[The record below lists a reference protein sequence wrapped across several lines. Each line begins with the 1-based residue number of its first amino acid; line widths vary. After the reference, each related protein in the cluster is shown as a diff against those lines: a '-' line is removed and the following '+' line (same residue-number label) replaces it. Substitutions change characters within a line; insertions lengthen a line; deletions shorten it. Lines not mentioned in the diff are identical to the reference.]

1 MLSPNH
7 NATYS
12 PTMSPYIT
20 HNANTRKCFVVKPAP
35 VKLDN
40 LERLEGQ
47 NNYEDWASQMSMAFK
62 PMGVYDI
69 VVNGVHPAPGAT
81 DEEHEAF
88 KALSNH
94 AMLVLI
100 QVISKPI
107 LKKISMLSTPH
118 EIWKAL
124 KETFSRDNAFSFVHQ
139 VADLCLLSTQLE
151 KDKSVV
157 DFMEKFDDQWTRVYQ
172 MTAGTDP
179 YRQKFRA
186 FLEEDYAKRDFLLA
200 ALSKHYPNP
209 VDILTTTSN
218 LSYAELKHH
227 IRALASN
234 GQLGQLSAPA
244 PATIIDAALVTEG
257 KRARRRQNY
266 RARKNQMAQQNQM
279 VQPPVYECS
288 YCKEHRHYY
297 EGHEWQNC
305 RKLKREQRRR
315 RDRTANNNNN
325 QLNPNQSTGHGLI
338 AQALVTAKQN
348 VSTTTYT
355 WKLDTCASA
364 HMTSDI
370 GVFEY
375 IQPHQGLVGV
385 GGG

>member
-1 MLSPNH
+1 MFLHWPHVCTAATVTSLISYPGIPTGVEPGIGLNTDIHYLSYDRTKNSLSSYEAYSPTLSPNH
-7 NATYS
+7 ITNYS
-12 PTMSPYIT
+12 PTMSAYIT
-20 HNANTRKCFVVKPAP
+20 RNANTQRSFVVKPAP

-69 VVNGVHPAPGAT
+69 VVNGVHPAPDAT

-107 LKKISMLSTPH
+107 LKKISKLSTPH

-124 KETFSRDNAFSFVHQ
+124 KETFYRDNASSFVHQ

-157 DFMEKFDDQWTRVYQ
+157 AFMEKFDDQWTRVYQ
-172 MTAGTDP
+172 MTAGPDP

-186 FLEEDYAKRDFLLA
+186 FLDEDYAKRDFLLA
-200 ALSKHYPNP
+200 ALSKRYPNLMDN
-209 VDILTTTSN
+209 VTTKSN

-227 IRALASN
+227 IKALASN
-234 GQLGQLSAPA
+234 GQLSTPA
-244 PATIIDAALVTEG
+244 PATIIDATLVTQN
-257 KRARRRQNY
+257 KRAHRRQGK
-266 RARKNQMAQQNQM
+266 ARQPQNQV
-279 VQPPVYECS
+279 VQPPFYECS
-288 YCKEHRHYY
+288 YCKSHGHYY
-297 EGHEWQNC
+297 EGHPWQNC

-315 RDRTANNNNN
+315 QDR
-325 QLNPNQSTGHGLI
+325 
-338 AQALVTAKQN
+338 
-348 VSTTTYT
+348 
-355 WKLDTCASA
+355 
-364 HMTSDI
+364 
-370 GVFEY
+370 
-375 IQPHQGLVGV
+375 LVGDS
-385 GGG
+385 